1 MLCTLLGAVAN
12 CLLEVVQY
20 QQSQTAQQ
28 IWSRMSQQMAACAE
42 CINSYHSA
50 QGALFDDF
58 QHTSALLDVLQQ
70 LDKQRLLSWVATAQ
84 QDEADAAAAAG
95 PLSTKQLH
103 ALFEL
108 LGYSHYLDDAQLCAA
123 AVGLLD
129 QVGWDL
135 HTDDEGTPLYSG
147 LLRLL
152 AHPDSGVRG
161 KVGVGQD

>member
-1 MLCTLLGAVAN
+1 
-12 CLLEVVQY
+12 
-20 QQSQTAQQ
+20 
-28 IWSRMSQQMAACAE
+28 
-42 CINSYHSA
+42 
-50 QGALFDDF
+50 LFDDF

-70 LDKQRLLSWVATAQ
+70 LDKQRLLSWVATTQ

-135 HTDDEGTPLYSG
+135 HTDDEGSPLYSG

-152 AHPDSGVRG
+152 AHPDAGVRG
-161 KVGVGQD
+161 KVGVRQERSKLALVSITSKTPAPHQH